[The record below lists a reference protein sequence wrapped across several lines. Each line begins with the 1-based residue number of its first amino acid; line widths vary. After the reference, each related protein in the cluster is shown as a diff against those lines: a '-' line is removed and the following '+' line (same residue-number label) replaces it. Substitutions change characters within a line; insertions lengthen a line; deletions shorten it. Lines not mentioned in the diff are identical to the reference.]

1 MITQNE
7 MQELLSYNANEHEQ
21 IVSVY
26 LNSDSGEEP
35 VETIKQRVRGMMK
48 EASVNGESG
57 KMVEQYLN
65 HSYDWSQPGL
75 ALFAAT
81 DGDFFRAFPTAV
93 SFRNRVRKGNKPHI
107 KPLAHL
113 LDHYAHYGVILIDRV
128 GARFYNFHLGEL
140 QESEGFLGEDVRSIK
155 SGGGSGTVGMRGGK
169 SGARRE
175 SEVIDRNLREAAGA
189 AADFFDGTLIRRLF
203 VGGTSKT
210 VAKFSDML
218 PKQLQSCVAGTF
230 SINANATVS
239 QVQEQAL
246 ALLLEANEQ
255 REGEMVASMITAA
268 AKKGNGVAGL
278 DDTLQAI
285 SDNRVQTLLVS
296 DGFRTHG
303 YVQAD
308 SGFVV
313 ANLMRSPL
321 TEDELEAVDDVVE
334 TAVSRTLLQGGHV
347 EIISDH
353 PDLDAVGKIG
363 AILRY

>member
-1 MITQNE
+1 
-7 MQELLSYNANEHEQ
+7 
-21 IVSVY
+21 
-26 LNSDSGEEP
+26 
-35 VETIKQRVRGMMK
+35 
-48 EASVNGESG
+48 
-57 KMVEQYLN
+57 
-65 HSYDWSQPGL
+65 
-75 ALFAAT
+75 
-81 DGDFFRAFPTAV
+81 
-93 SFRNRVRKGNKPHI
+93 
-107 KPLAHL
+107 
-113 LDHYAHYGVILIDRV
+113 
-128 GARFYNFHLGEL
+128 
-140 QESEGFLGEDVRSIK
+140 
-155 SGGGSGTVGMRGGK
+155 MRGGK

-175 SEVIDRNLREAAGA
+175 SEAIDRNLRQAADA
-189 AADFFDGTLIRRLF
+189 ATDFFDGTLIRRLF
-203 VGGTSKT
+203 LGGTSKT

-230 SINANATVS
+230 TINANATVA

-246 ALLLEANEQ
+246 ALLLAANER
-255 REGEMVASMITAA
+255 RECDMVASMITAA

-278 DDTLQAI
+278 DDTLQAV

-303 YVQAD
+303 YVQRD

-313 ANLMRSPL
+313 ANLVRSPL
-321 TEDELEAVDDVVE
+321 TEEEMEAVDDVVE

>member
-7 MQELLSYNANEHEQ
+7 MQELLSYNANEHGQ

-26 LNSDSGEEP
+26 INSDSTQESA
-35 VETIKQRVRGMMK
+35 ETIKQRVRSMMK
-48 EASVNGESG
+48 EASVNGRSG
-57 KMVEQYLN
+57 EAVNRYLN
-65 HSYDWSQPGL
+65 YSYDWSRPGL
-75 ALFAAT
+75 ALFAAA

-93 SFRNRVRKGNKPHI
+93 SFRDRIRKGDKPHI

-113 LDHYAHYGVILIDRV
+113 LDHYAHYGVVLIDRV

-155 SGGGSGTVGMRGGK
+155 SGGGSATIGMRGGK

-175 SEVIDRNLREAAGA
+175 SAAIDRNLRQAAEAATN
-189 AADFFDGTLIRRLF
+189 FFNGTPVRRLF
-203 VGGTSKT
+203 LGGTNKT

-218 PKQLQSCVAGTF
+218 PNQLQNCVAGTF
-230 SINANATVS
+230 NIDANATIS
-239 QVQEQAL
+239 QVQKQVL
-246 ALLLEANEQ
+246 TLLLEANEQ
-255 REGEMVASMITAA
+255 RECEMVSSMIDAA

-303 YVQAD
+303 YVQPD

-313 ANLMRSPL
+313 ANLARSPL
-321 TEDELEAVDDVVE
+321 TEEEMEAVDDVVE

-347 EIISDH
+347 EIISEH

>member
-1 MITQNE
+1 MITQTE
-7 MQELLSYNANEHEQ
+7 MQELLSYNANEHGK

-35 VETIKQRVRGMMK
+35 VDTIKQRVRSMMK
-48 EASVNGESG
+48 EASVNGQSG
-57 KMVEQYLN
+57 KAVDTYLN

-75 ALFAAT
+75 ALFAAA

-93 SFRNRVRKGNKPHI
+93 SFRNRVRVSNKPHI

-140 QESEGFLGEDVRSIK
+140 QESEGFLGEDVRSRK
-155 SGGGSGTVGMRGGK
+155 KGGGSSSVGMRGGK
-169 SGARRE
+169 SGARHE
-175 SEVIDRNLREAAGA
+175 NAAIDRNLRQAAEAATE
-189 AADFFDGTLIRRLF
+189 FFGGKSVRRLF
-203 VGGTSKT
+203 LGGTNKT
-210 VAKFSDML
+210 VAKFNEML
-218 PKQLQSCVAGTF
+218 SKQLQSRVAGTF
-230 SINANATVS
+230 AINANAGVHEIQKQS
-239 QVQEQAL
+239 L
-246 ALLLEANEQ
+246 ALLLEANER
-255 REGEMVASMITAA
+255 REGEMVASMINAA
-268 AKKGNGVAGL
+268 AKKGNGAAGL
-278 DDTLQAI
+278 DDTLQAV

-313 ANLMRSPL
+313 ANLGRSPL
-321 TEDELEAVDDVVE
+321 TEEELEAVDDVVE

-347 EIISDH
+347 EIITDH

>member
-1 MITQNE
+1 MITQND
-7 MQELLSYNANEHEQ
+7 MQELLSYNANEHGQ
-21 IVSVY
+21 IVTVY

-48 EASVNGESG
+48 EASVNGQSG
-57 KMVEQYLN
+57 KAVDEYLN

-75 ALFAAT
+75 ALFAAA

-93 SFRNRVRKGNKPHI
+93 SFQNRVRVSNKPHI

-113 LDHYAHYGVILIDRV
+113 LDHYAHYGVVLIDRM

-140 QESEGFLGEDVRSIK
+140 QASEGFLGEDVRSIK
-155 SGGGSGTVGMRGGK
+155 DGGGSSAAGRRGGK
-169 SGARRE
+169 SGARHE
-175 SEVIDRNLREAAGA
+175 SEVIDRNLRQAAEA
-189 AADFFDGTLIRRLF
+189 AADFFDGTSIRRLF
-203 VGGTSKT
+203 LGGTSKT
-210 VAKFSDML
+210 VAHFNEML
-218 PKQLQSCVAGTF
+218 PKQLQSCVAGIF
-230 SINANATVS
+230 AINANATVS
-239 QVQEQAL
+239 QVQKQAL
-246 ALLLEANEQ
+246 ALLREANDQ
-255 REGEMVASMITAA
+255 RECDLVATMVNAA
-268 AKKGNGVAGL
+268 AQKANGVAGL

-285 SDNRVQTLLVS
+285 SDNRVQTLLIS

-313 ANLMRSPL
+313 ANLARSPL
-321 TEDELEAVDDVVE
+321 TEEELEAVDDVVE